1 MTRDQNIVSVVN
13 VYKTPL
19 LKSPVQQKKPLQNHF
34 SNKQQP
40 LVTEEI
46 QQMLIKGAV
55 KKVTQN
61 SSGQGFLRSLF
72 IIGKVDRGNH
82 LRSILKIWTAS
93 FSTATSKLSEIFLSI
108 TQFALQDSFR
118 RCIFLN
124 FVSRVVKKTYKASMV
139 CQFLLF
145 FVSLF
150 GTCSIVL
157 HKTVAGTQ
165 WIIMRNYYAFSDTS
179 WWFLLIGQT
188 IFNV

>member
-82 LRSILKIWTAS
+82 LRSILKI
-93 FSTATSKLSEIFLSI
+93 
-108 TQFALQDSFR
+108 
-118 RCIFLN
+118 
-124 FVSRVVKKTYKASMV
+124 
-139 CQFLLF
+139 
-145 FVSLF
+145 
-150 GTCSIVL
+150 
-157 HKTVAGTQ
+157 
-165 WIIMRNYYAFSDTS
+165 
-179 WWFLLIGQT
+179 
-188 IFNV
+188 